1 MIILIDGDVLAQIA
15 CHSNQ
20 EVHHTYEDLYLGR
33 LTETEIKKILKE
45 GYDSTKLQKFI
56 FVKPLGFINDE
67 AITHVCNSI
76 NLRITLITNAVAN
89 MFKIDQEDI
98 TCEFYLTYPD
108 KSNFRY
114 SIATIGEGYKANRK
128 NLRKP
133 KLLTH
138 AWEYVRDIHKGVVV
152 HNREAD
158 DEIAD
163 MFRHHQKLVGK
174 DNVVIASIDKDF
186 LQLEGW
192 HIDSKKLAFKQ
203 QSATDAIQHLYYQ
216 IIEGDIAD
224 NIPGLK
230 YFFPPRSCGE
240 TTTRKRVAKWTTH
253 KELYQLCK
261 TLWLDYSDLGPVKFE
276 EVFKEMYKL
285 VKLGGV

>member
-1 MIILIDGDVLAQIA
+1 MIILMDGDVLAQVA

-45 GYDSTKLQKFI
+45 GYDETKLQKFI

-89 MFKIDQEDI
+89 MFKINPGEI

-114 SIATIGEGYKANRK
+114 DVATIGDGYKANRK

-138 AWEYVRDIHKGVVV
+138 AWSYIRDIHKASVA
-152 HNREAD
+152 HNKEAD

-163 MFRHHQKLVGK
+163 KFKHYQKLYGK
-174 DNVVIASIDKDF
+174 DSVIISSIDKDF
-186 LQLEGW
+186 LQFEGW
-192 HIDSKKLAFKQ
+192 HIDAKKLEFKK
-203 QSATDAIQHLYYQ
+203 QSAAEAIQHLYFQ
-216 IIEGDIAD
+216 IIEGDTAD

-230 YFFPPRSCGE
+230 YFFPARSCGK
-240 TTTRKRVAKWTTH
+240 TTTKRRLAGLTTH
-253 KELYQLCK
+253 KELYASCK
-261 TLWLDYSDLGPVKFE
+261 ELWLEHSDLGPAKFE
-276 EVFKEMYKL
+276 EVFKEMYRL